1 MNYNKKNTFLN
12 PVFQNYAHISS
23 LKEVL
28 ADQYNGPYFSVIA
41 FSTKATLKE
50 IELKSDYVEVVYMPQ
65 LVKTILA
72 NKSAVIS
79 TGLAKRL
86 AKKIEGSN
94 IVGKEHRK
102 THVQAIRNKSQKS
115 QTSINNKICPR
126 CNGQLVTRNG
136 KYGKFQGCSNF
147 PKCRYVVNR

>member
-1 MNYNKKNTFLN
+1 MDIWERKPTKLDASELQQKRIHFSIPYLPKLCTHR
-12 PVFQNYAHISS
+12 QIH

-50 IELKSDYVEVVYMPQ
+50 IELESDYVEVVYMPQ

-79 TGLAKRL
+79 TGL
-86 AKKIEGSN
+86 S
-94 IVGKEHRK
+94 
-102 THVQAIRNKSQKS
+102 
-115 QTSINNKICPR
+115 
-126 CNGQLVTRNG
+126 
-136 KYGKFQGCSNF
+136 
-147 PKCRYVVNR
+147 